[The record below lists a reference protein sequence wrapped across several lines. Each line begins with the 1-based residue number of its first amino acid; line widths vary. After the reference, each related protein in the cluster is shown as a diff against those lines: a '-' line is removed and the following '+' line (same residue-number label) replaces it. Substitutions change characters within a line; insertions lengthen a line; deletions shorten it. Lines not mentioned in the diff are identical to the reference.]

1 MATQHHAVSVAERLA
16 ALDRD
21 ATLAD
26 IAARATEWDRHLVL
40 QAVVAVAREHGEFS
54 ANLMREHLP
63 ELAHG
68 FLGAAISALHN
79 TGVIEP
85 TGVWVPSTSR
95 ATKGHRIAVWRL
107 TARGW
112 RLARRAPEAPP
123 KRVRRV
129 RTRPDSQLD
138 LFAA

>member
-1 MATQHHAVSVAERLA
+1 MAKTSVAERLA
-16 ALDRD
+16 AARRD

-26 IAARATEWDRHLVL
+26 IAARAPEWDRHLVVQAAL
-40 QAVVAVAREHGEFS
+40 QVGAEQGEFS
-54 ANLMREHLP
+54 ANVLREYLP

-68 FLGAAISALHN
+68 FLGAAISALHH

-85 TGVWVPSTSR
+85 TGVWVPSTSPP
-95 ATKGHRIAVWRL
+95 TKGHRVAVWRL

-112 RLARRAPEAPP
+112 RLARHGPEAPP

-129 RTRPDSQLD
+129 RRVRPDTQLD